1 MRRPSCVSPSRYAV
15 VPRALLRAFVTVR
28 YLMDRQP
35 STLSQAVVAA
45 FMEEGHFAAH
55 IRRMRL
61 QHRDQRDE
69 LVAAIKSRLGADLTV
84 NAPDQGMHLV
94 AFTRR
99 GLSDVAIERAGRQ
112 NGVVVRAMSR
122 LYVAATLR
130 SALVLGF
137 SGHPR
142 QTIIPAV
149 ERLARTIEGRSKLS
163 PRTKE

>member
-1 MRRPSCVSPSRYAV
+1 MY
-15 VPRALLRAFVTVR
+15 
-28 YLMDRQP
+28 
-35 STLSQAVVAA
+35 
-45 FMEEGHFAAH
+45 
-55 IRRMRL
+55 
-61 QHRDQRDE
+61 RDQRDE
-69 LVAAIKSRLGADLTV
+69 LVAAIESRLGADLTV

-122 LYVAATLR
+122 LYVAAALR
-130 SALVLGF
+130 SALVLGL

-163 PRTKE
+163 PRTKERLATPKR